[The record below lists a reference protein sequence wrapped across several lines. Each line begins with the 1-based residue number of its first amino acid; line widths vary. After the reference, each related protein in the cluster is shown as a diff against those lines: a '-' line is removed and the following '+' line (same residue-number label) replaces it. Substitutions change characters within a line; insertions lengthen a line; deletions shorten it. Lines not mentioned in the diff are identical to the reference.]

1 MQISEIM
8 QAVATVG
15 FPIVACGAMFWLNYK
30 MNEGHK
36 KEMDKITEAV
46 NNNTIAITNL
56 TSKLDGRL
64 NNG

>member
-30 MNEGHK
+30 MSEAYK

-56 TSKLDGRL
+56 ISKLDGRL